1 MKHILKVKSAKKAFG
16 DYVVF
21 NNFNYAF
28 ESGKI
33 YALVGPSGCGKTTL
47 LNSIGRLNDL
57 SSGNIFLDGED
68 IQAISTLKYYRNY
81 IGYLFQNYALVDE
94 ETILQNLN
102 IVKKFESSIIEKSL
116 EKFDLNTE
124 YLNRKIFTLSGGEA
138 QRVALTRL
146 DLQDPLIVLADEP
159 TGALDHKNRQLVL
172 ESLRNMAKEG
182 KIVIVATHD
191 DVVKTFADEYIDI
204 SQYKLV

>member
-1 MKHILKVKSAKKAFG
+1 MKHILKVVGAKKAFD

-21 NNFNYAF
+21 NNFNYTF

-33 YALVGPSGCGKTTL
+33 YTLVGPSGGGKTTL
-47 LNSIGRLNDL
+47 LNSIGRLNEL
-57 SSGNIFLDGED
+57 SSGDIFWDNKNI
-68 IQAISTLKYYRNY
+68 QSISTLKYYRSY

-94 ETILQNLN
+94 ETVLQNLN
-102 IVKKFESSIIEKSL
+102 IVKKYKRSIIENSL
-116 EKFDLNTE
+116 EKFDLNTK

-146 DLQDPLIVLADEP
+146 DLQNPLIVLADEP

-172 ESLRNMAKEG
+172 DSLKNMAQEG
-182 KIVIVATHD
+182 KIVIIATHD
-191 DVVKTFADEYIDI
+191 DVVKDFADEAIDI
-204 SQYKLV
+204 SQY